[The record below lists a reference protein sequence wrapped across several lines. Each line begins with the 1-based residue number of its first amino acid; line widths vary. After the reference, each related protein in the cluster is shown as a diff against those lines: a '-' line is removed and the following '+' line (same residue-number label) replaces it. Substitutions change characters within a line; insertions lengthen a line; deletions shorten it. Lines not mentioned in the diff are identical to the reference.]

1 MADTQNDSKNSGVA
15 EGLLS
20 WITGKLDPWRTH
32 RDTVHKKDWDEYYR
46 IWRGIWD
53 AQDKTRASERS
64 KIISPATM
72 SAVDSAV
79 SEIEEAVFGREQWFE
94 IDEDLD
100 EIQDPQQKA
109 EMLAAR
115 DKFREKLEE
124 YDVPAAMSSAF
135 LIGAITGTGIL
146 KINTRTKME
155 DYGEGK
161 REVVCVEALPIEPHQ
176 FIPDPSTECI
186 DDMLGCA
193 HETLMP
199 LHIVKQMQGD
209 GVYFKDVSVS
219 AYDGPE
225 MQQINRSVISAKTPM
240 GDACLITEWH
250 GKVPAKY
257 LMRYLPRT
265 SGDAILEEDE
275 NDSTLV
281 EAIVTILNKGT
292 ILGAK
297 ANPFKNEDR
306 SFTAFQFDSVPGY
319 FWGRG
324 IPEKA
329 YHSQKALDHTLRTR
343 MDAQGLVAHPMI
355 GGDVTRL
362 PKGFNLGVWPG
373 KFWATTGD
381 PSSVLQ
387 GFNLGQVNPALF
399 ENSADLERM
408 LQTATGAMDPG
419 LDMNTSGATDRGM
432 AASAFI
438 KRSRRAMQNI
448 ERKLI
453 RPTINKMFKRYVQ
466 FDGQEFPADYTFRV
480 KGTMG
485 IMAREL
491 EQNQLT
497 QLLSLVPNES
507 KPFFM
512 IAKAI
517 FDNSSSPHKGEISRA
532 IDEWI
537 NPPQDEQAMQM
548 QQQMQQMQFEQAQA
562 ALQEQQAK
570 AAKAGA
576 EAQFAQARAGKTL
589 KETDLLDEGLMA
601 EQIDQAIN
609 LREVQAFEEQNKIS
623 NQTLDLRAIELAIKA
638 LEAQAKVLK
647 VKNDAK
653 KLMAE

>member
-1 MADTQNDSKNSGVA
+1 MADTPDIVQRPA

-32 RDTVHKKDWDEYYR
+32 RDSVHKENWDEYYR

-53 AQDKTRASERS
+53 SKDKTRASERS

-79 SEIEEAVFGREQWFE
+79 SEIEEAIFGREQWFE
-94 IDEDLD
+94 VDEDLD
-100 EIQDPQQKA
+100 ESQDPAQR
-109 EMLAAR
+109 EEITRAR
-115 DKFREKLEE
+115 DRFRELLEK
-124 YDVPAAMSSAF
+124 YDVPANLSNAF
-135 LIGAITGTGIL
+135 LIGAITGTGIM
-146 KINTRTKME
+146 KINTRVKSV

-161 REVVCVEALPIEPHQ
+161 REEVCVEAFAIEPHQ
-176 FIPDPSTECI
+176 FIPDPSTEII

-199 LHIVKQMQGD
+199 IHIVKQMQAD
-209 GVYFKDVSVS
+209 GVYFQNVDVS

-225 MQQINRSVISAKTPM
+225 MQQINQSVVSAKTPM

-257 LMRYLPRT
+257 LAKYMPET
-265 SGDAILEEDE
+265 EADE
-275 NDSTLV
+275 VLFSDDEGTLV
-281 EAIVTILNKGT
+281 EAIVTILNKGS

-297 ANPFKNEDR
+297 PNPFKNEDR
-306 SFTAFQFDSVPGY
+306 SFVSFQFDSVPGY

-329 YHSQKALDHTLRTR
+329 YHAQKALDHTLRTR
-343 MDAQGLVAHPMI
+343 MDAQGLVAHPMM

-362 PKGFNLGVWPG
+362 PKGFNLSVWPG
-373 KFWATTGD
+373 KFWATVGAPGD
-381 PSSVLQ
+381 VLQ
-387 GFNLGQVNPALF
+387 GINLGQVNPALF

-419 LDMNTSGATDRGM
+419 LNMNTSGATDRGM

-438 KRSRRAMQNI
+438 KRSRKAMQNI
-448 ERKLI
+448 ERRLI
-453 RPTINKMFKRYVQ
+453 RPLINKMFKRYVQ
-466 FDGQEFPADYTFRV
+466 FDPQQFPQDYEFRV

-512 IAKAI
+512 IAKAV
-517 FDNSSSPHKGEISRA
+517 FDNSSSPHKADISKA

-537 NPPQDEQAMQM
+537 NPEPDPQAQQM
-548 QQQMQQMQFEQAQA
+548 QQQLQQMQFEQAQA

-570 AAKAGA
+570 AAKAAA
-576 EAQFAQARAGKTL
+576 EAQFAQARAAKTA

-609 LREVQAFEEQNKIS
+609 LREVEAFEAQNMMS
-623 NQTLDLRAIELAIKA
+623 QQTIKLRAVELAIKA
-638 LEAQAKVLK
+638 LEAQAKILK
-647 VKNDAK
+647 IKADAS
-653 KLMAE
+653 KLTE

>member
-1 MADTQNDSKNSGVA
+1 MAEDTAEQRPA

-32 RDTVHKKDWDEYYR
+32 RDSVHKKDWDEYYR

-53 AQDKTRASERS
+53 AQDKTRSSERS

-79 SEIEEAVFGREQWFE
+79 SEIEEAIFGREQWFE
-94 IDEDLD
+94 LEEDIDEIEDPRQKD
-100 EIQDPQQKA
+100 EMIH
-109 EMLAAR
+109 AR
-115 DKFREKLEE
+115 DLFREKLEK
-124 YDVPAAMSSAF
+124 YDVPAAMSSSF
-135 LIGAITGTGIL
+135 LIGAITGTGIA
-146 KINTRTKME
+146 KINTTVKTE

-161 REVVCVEALPIEPHQ
+161 RDVVCVELLPIEPHQ
-176 FIPDPSTECI
+176 FIPDPSTERI
-186 DDMLGCA
+186 EDMLGCA

-199 LHIVKQMQGD
+199 IHIVKQMQKD
-209 GVYFKDVSVS
+209 GVYFRDVDV
-219 AYDGPE
+219 APYDGPE
-225 MQQINRSVISAKTPM
+225 MQQINRSVVSAKTPM

-250 GKVPAKY
+250 GKVPA
-257 LMRYLPRT
+257 RYLLPYMPNLP
-265 SGDAILEEDE
+265 SDE
-275 NDSTLV
+275 ALFEADESLV
-281 EAIVTILNKGT
+281 EAIVTILNKGQ

-297 ANPFKNEDR
+297 PNPFKNQDR
-306 SFTAFQFDSVPGY
+306 CFVSFQFDSVPGY

-329 YHSQKALDHTLRTR
+329 YHAQKSLDHTLRTR

-373 KFWATTGD
+373 KFWATTGS
-381 PSSVLQ
+381 PSEVLQ

-399 ENSADLERM
+399 ENAADLERM

-419 LDMNTSGATDRGM
+419 ISMNTNGATDRGM

-438 KRSRRAMQNI
+438 KRSRKAMQNI
-448 ERKLI
+448 ERRFI
-453 RPTINKMFKRYVQ
+453 RPLINKMFKRYVQ
-466 FDGQEFPADYTFRV
+466 FDSTEFPQDYEFRV

-485 IMAREL
+485 IMAREI
-491 EQNQLT
+491 EQQQLT

-512 IAKAI
+512 IAKAV

-537 NPPQDEQAMQM
+537 NPEPDPQAQQM
-548 QQQMQQMQFEQAQA
+548 QQQMQELQMRGAVAEVA
-562 ALQEQQAK
+562 EKEAK
-570 AAKAGA
+570 AQKAQA
-576 EAQFAQARAGKTL
+576 EAQFAATRAAKTA
-589 KETDLLDEGLMA
+589 KETTLLDANLMQ
-601 EQIDQAIN
+601 EQVSNAID
-609 LREVQAFEEQNKIS
+609 LREVEAFEAQNMMS
-623 NQTLDLRAIELAIKA
+623 QQTIKLRAVELAIKA
-638 LEAQAKVLK
+638 LEAQAKILK
-647 VKNDAK
+647 IKQDAE
-653 KLMAE
+653 KLSE

>member
-1 MADTQNDSKNSGVA
+1 MADAPKETSPST
-15 EGLLS
+15 GLLS
-20 WITGKLDPWRTH
+20 WITGKLDPWRIH

-53 AQDKTRASERS
+53 PQDKTRGSERS
-64 KIISPATM
+64 RIISPATM

-79 SEIEEAVFGREQWFE
+79 SEIEEAIFGREQWFE
-94 IDEDLD
+94 LEEDLD
-100 EIQDPQQKA
+100 EITDPQQKD
-109 EMLAAR
+109 EMIAAR
-115 DKFREKLEE
+115 DKFREKLYK
-124 YDVPAAMSSAF
+124 YDVPSALSSAF
-135 LIGAITGTGIL
+135 LMGAVTGTGIL

-155 DYGEGK
+155 DYGNGK
-161 REVVCVEALPIEPHQ
+161 REVVCVEAIPIEPHQ
-176 FIPDPSTECI
+176 FIPDPSTESI

-199 LHIVKQMQGD
+199 VHIVKQMQRD
-209 GVYFKDVSVS
+209 GVYFSEVTVSG
-219 AYDGPE
+219 YDGPE
-225 MQQINRSVISAKTPM
+225 MQQISRSVISAKTPM

-250 GKVPAKY
+250 GKVPARF
-257 LMRYLPRT
+257 LLPYIGGLNEEVE
-265 SGDAILEEDE
+265 GDMFSSDE
-275 NDSTLV
+275 TLV
-281 EAIVTILNKGT
+281 EAIVTILNKGE
-292 ILGAK
+292 IIGAK

-306 SFTAFQFDSVPGY
+306 CFVAFQFDSIPGY

-381 PSSVLQ
+381 PSAVIQ

-399 ENSADLERM
+399 ENSHDLERM

-438 KRSRRAMQNI
+438 KRSRKAMQNI
-448 ERKLI
+448 ERKLVK
-453 RPTINKMFKRYVQ
+453 PLINKMFKRYVQ
-466 FDGQEFPADYTFRV
+466 FDSNAFPNDYEFRV
-480 KGTMG
+480 KGTLG

-497 QLLSLVPNES
+497 QLLSLVPNDS

-512 IAKAI
+512 LAKAI

-537 NPPQDEQAMQM
+537 NPPQDPQAEQM
-548 QQQMQQMQFEQAQA
+548 QQQLQQMQFQQAQA

-570 AAKAGA
+570 AAKAMA
-576 EAQFAQARAGKTL
+576 EAEFAKARAGKTV

-609 LREVQAFEEQNKIS
+609 LREVQAFEEQNLMS
-623 NQTLDLRAIELAIKA
+623 GETLKLRAFELAIKA

-647 VKNDAK
+647 LKSDAK
-653 KLMAE
+653 KITS